1 MRADGD
7 EHRKS
12 NAGVGS
18 IPYETF
24 AEASDN
30 VIALLEIEE
39 RLVRSEM
46 DAGMG
51 DAVGRPK
58 QKGMT

>member
-12 NAGVGS
+12 NASVGS
-18 IPYETF
+18 IPHEMF
-24 AEASDN
+24 AEASDD
-30 VIALLEIEE
+30 VIALLEMEE

-46 DAGMG
+46 DVEMG
-51 DAVGRPK
+51 DAVGRPEW
-58 QKGMT
+58 KGMT

>member
-12 NAGVGS
+12 DAGVGS
-18 IPYETF
+18 IPHETF
-24 AEASDN
+24 AEASDD

-51 DAVGRPK
+51 DAVGRPEW
-58 QKGMT
+58 KGMT